1 MIRKVKMMNEV
12 NETIKAY
19 NEGYRQGKRDAEKQY
34 INTAMLMI
42 NEIEELTDKH
52 WEECRQIALYDDEL
66 RQVKAN
72 AE

>member
-1 MIRKVKMMNEV
+1 MNEV

-42 NEIEELTDKH
+42 NEIEELTEKY
-52 WEECRQIALYDDEL
+52 WENNRQIALYDDEL
-66 RQVKAN
+66 RELAKMI
-72 AE
+72 

>member
-1 MIRKVKMMNEV
+1 MMNEV

-52 WEECRQIALYDDEL
+52 WEECRQIALYNDEL

>member
-1 MIRKVKMMNEV
+1 MSDYINEA
-12 NETIKAY
+12 IKAY

-42 NEIEELTDKH
+42 NEIEELTEKY
-52 WEECRQIALYDDEL
+52 WENNRQIALYDDEL
-66 RQVKAN
+66 RQVKNN

>member
-1 MIRKVKMMNEV
+1 MNEV

-42 NEIEELTDKH
+42 NEIEELTEKY
-52 WEECRQIALYDDEL
+52 WENNRQIALYDDEL